1 MRLPEEA
8 NRWRSDGRI
17 IDLDLNAILARNV
30 VSEKPEAAH
39 CDDTPVHQDG
49 CVPRCRAF
57 AVPLDNSCYRTLDVP
72 LNDPVE
78 L

>member
-30 VSEKPEAAH
+30 VSEKPEA
-39 CDDTPVHQDG
+39 G
-49 CVPRCRAF
+49 
-57 AVPLDNSCYRTLDVP
+57 PL
-72 LNDPVE
+72 
-78 L
+78 